1 MLLEQIGHWQGFQ
14 ALVSMILSCT
24 AIPGHYPVDET
35 SSSLTLTFWYTLQ
48 VGEDMGRFETKD
60 GLLSTSFVIAG
71 GLLHNASC
79 CLCIVTQC

>member
-1 MLLEQIGHWQGFQ
+1 MLEQTGHWQGFQ

-48 VGEDMGRFETKD
+48 VGEDVGN
-60 GLLSTSFVIAG
+60 V
-71 GLLHNASC
+71 
-79 CLCIVTQC
+79 